1 MWGSPVVN
9 TLSLPSHFAS
19 ENVNRIEGT
28 SELPAGMT
36 TPTRSLQRP
45 NFSSPLEE
53 TPPYRYPS
61 AESVLSQHVIGNQDS
76 PMQSA
81 YALGPRQPALAA
93 SSPAKYIASALRF
106 SPTGDQPRATGLML
120 TTSNFGGR
128 HNTLQQVYLERT
140 AALNEAFEQHGH
152 RWPLFPVDAPTDTL
166 PFTLTNPTSQS
177 MADKLHHQEL
187 RIVNQINSYLRQQSG
202 KLYLDAL
209 GERAYEGASADKFF
223 AQSQHII
230 ALLAETQLLPVV
242 CAITIGNFVLTVDVL
257 STQVPPGVLQ
267 ELLESLENNARQLR
281 SVYNPMTS
289 RIWQC
294 AACTLRTSVTTLTI
308 MQLIKLTEI
317 FYKSTAVLLSRDM
330 QSALKSIS
338 GNSVNRVSQITLPE
352 YLRVLFLYEDSDQK
366 HSLRRE
372 HLQRQLT
379 APLSTNSLQVAEEQW
394 LNRLD
399 TYELVFG
406 HPPYLSIVDEFNRLM
421 GLLPSSYMHHA
432 STLQDLYAFIGY
444 PKKITDVFQRL
455 RAMHD
460 ARVLQ
465 TRAGKH
471 MKAVS
476 LSATITTMTAR
487 SALSYDRANRDEHH
501 MRGSKHH
508 RQRFM
513 RNEEHRDRRDSR
525 HNRFHRDDR
534 RHTEHDSRSRHS
546 TPSRSR
552 SGTPGSQGSRLS
564 SERNLGS
571 DHDRSRSPRDTR
583 YAHDDRR
590 SQDAT
595 RAHRDDRQR
604 GGRDHRQH
612 RSGERDRDHRDH
624 YHSRRTPPPPPR
636 PRPRSSTPTEVGAQI
651 AAFTPEQ
658 PRRPPSPHPNRGQS
672 PRPTTPPANTSVS
685 EEAARRRKA
694 MMESRA
700 KIAAV
705 QAEADGMARLS
716 VIRICPDG
724 SGMEG
729 QLPPTLVDS
738 CNASIEQR
746 TLSASTPQSNLAIPS
761 VSVVS
766 AASLQRRAAL
776 LHHKRLHENNMQL
789 QQPLSAEATQNML
802 RIFHDASLN
811 AVKTAHNGLSLVDT
825 GAEVGASDVYDD
837 CFITVVDTSDVIRL
851 QAFDHAR
858 SGLTVLGSSLQMK
871 IVQDDQG
878 ALSVVI
884 TKRYIVQGTSGIDI
898 ICVDDV
904 KQAGG
909 AVFIGTLKD
918 MKVVQDVAGKDYHY
932 HLPGNSSYL
941 ISPLGGATKLVR
953 SGKLHYLPS
962 FDASQSPTEEI
973 SALMDDVHAVYGIA
987 SKSARL
993 QSYTAAVE
1001 IAHGRRQQ
1009 LIAVNAL
1016 RTPPP
1021 DLSLFPT
1028 EALLDPHRTD
1038 EGFVDPMQGL
1048 FDSCYR
1054 LQVQAAICQ
1063 DKDTEQRQQLLRT
1076 LEATAF
1082 ELQDI
1087 APSST
1092 FIGNVRVGSNFA
1104 AEPHVDFTG
1113 GDVTTSTGPAQFT
1126 SSIAGISEAG
1136 VIGSSSNDPQ
1146 GPSVTADN
1154 VKHGMFRPKGLRIV
1168 VMNATSTIALLA
1180 LYFLTVYPDS
1190 VIDVFSQ
1197 HSAPDIYNTVPV
1209 THRHRLFL
1217 HSLNPRQVSLA
1228 AMQLTLQDH
1237 NRDVRDVDLLHVED
1251 LDPDI
1256 RDSGYSVLQDYLK
1269 KINSDVVLS
1278 NRTRYEDKSLGSR
1291 LDHNILYTVQHP
1303 QPMCTQR
1310 MIPQACRVDKRGS
1323 PVDQISTQIEWL
1335 ETLCEKYDTY
1345 ITKKYKVPICT
1356 GFFLYEDI
1364 AEIALKHLDAD
1375 NMDTDDEQLDI
1386 SDARLSVCTRATA
1399 KRTRTDAIAQQ
1410 RKRSRLTQLDPVAVD
1425 IGAGSCTFCI
1435 EFLESNP
1442 TGVALA
1448 IDIMEPAE
1456 FWNEEIIPSHLWSR
1470 LFYHQAA
1477 PGDCLTKPRLKE
1489 LLSDHV
1495 PEVQY
1500 AQVTDIHVSPECQT
1514 LSLAANTGARSKL
1527 SNKWKHPHRRREGS
1541 LYKPVTDKAIED
1553 DRFRTE
1559 VLLELLR
1566 PWADEFPHVRITVEN
1581 PRHSLFLDMSDV
1593 QELLSTK
1600 SKSSSTQWRIGIVDY
1615 CKLFDST
1622 VDPPTSQ
1629 KPTVFITYGYEP
1641 LDVQCRPGDRC
1652 ELMLSD
1658 GVHHRYCIRNNSDMP
1673 PDQVRI
1679 EDPLLRSRIP
1689 RGVYRHLRQL
1699 RSDNSATGASGI
1711 SGNVR
1716 ATSSLTLSE
1725 DACRGNATQE
1735 ACSASTTTSTPVP
1748 FTTPAAV
1755 ADDAPSDST
1764 DNVNNTGQTSTTP
1777 KGCKTTSIP
1786 TRRSIMPIELCKL
1799 YHARCGHVGRKRLY
1813 LLLRS
1818 IGLLRNWLLPNEIPC
1833 EACDIAK
1840 AKQAP
1845 HRGTLK
1851 PANYPNEI
1859 IHVDLMNI
1867 KVPDIHGNLHSLTI
1881 VDGKS
1886 RLKTVYPIRVK
1897 SDATKG
1903 LQKYFA
1909 YIRVKPA
1916 EIRVDAGGEF
1926 TGESATGLIDICRT
1940 NGIKLTIVTP
1950 HEHEAHGI
1958 VERAHQTLM
1967 RMAHSMLLAADLD
1980 MSYWSYA
1987 LRYAAHVDQYMTS
2000 NTRQPA
2006 PYEYWHPNMP
2016 MHPAFRAFGAPL
2028 VYRQQE
2034 PDRQR
2039 KLDPRGHRA
2048 CYLGPAEQHGSD
2060 YVLDLDIKSTP
2071 VRITNNVLKRTY
2083 REPLVIDIKAGTSID
2098 PEMLDFQLIV
2108 KSSGEIGIEQILADY
2123 KPVPLPADDLE
2134 RVRAHQEF
2142 CAQRAQQLH
2151 ASGMGAYEANTTILR
2166 EWHLEALRQAHRST
2180 TTTTTT
2186 PTSNTESSE
2195 PTPKT
2200 TPAPSTLSRSQ
2211 KKQLCLNPDVVCVEC
2226 GSPEFDDPR
2235 TSNRNKKEQVHI
2247 LLCDAC
2253 DQGFHNSC
2261 LGIKWHPRSAD
2272 GWYCPA
2278 CLVPGTQIEVQRTGK
2293 QKSKYLKA
2301 KVTAVADHDGLT
2313 EIQYEEATDMELID
2327 LRRHRW
2333 RLANVQWNTV
2343 IASIN
2348 EIEGFMNDMVVP
2360 KSMQHIER
2368 MNNSEWK
2375 AKWKAAAYKELDG
2388 LYYDA
2393 NMFDLVDSVPEADQH
2408 RTIVPTI
2415 LLFKYKPPKSSD
2427 DEGIC
2432 KCRCV
2437 CLGNRLDLD
2446 SAMPAPTPRM
2456 PTFRMMLSL
2465 AAKKHM
2471 HIAATDCT
2479 QAFANAKPMDV
2490 VYVKLPNG
2498 FHDRPYNACVAR
2510 LKQNMYGLK
2519 SAPYAWYTLFSN
2531 FMLFIGFKQN
2541 PLDPCLYQRVEK
2553 DGTITYV
2560 LNYVD
2565 DAVIF
2570 NERLVH
2576 VEQFKSELA
2585 QRFKITSDKHLT
2597 RYLGIDILRTEYGFV
2612 LSQQRLVDA
2621 IYDKAKC
2628 YIEKYKVA
2636 TVDVPMKFGRL
2647 KKANVQAT
2655 PEEEAELKR
2664 LPFRSLLGAVGY
2676 LMTSTMPSIAY
2687 AYKEISRFA
2696 ADYRQEHFVALLEL
2710 ITYIQKHPTPLIIAA
2725 DGGDELQAFSDAD
2738 WNNSK
2743 LHLST
2748 SGFVIF
2754 HGLNPV
2760 SWASRT
2766 QRNTSRSVGESEF
2779 ISLSAC
2785 AQELQH
2791 IRHLKASINQV
2802 QRPSKAIVRARDDP
2816 NHVVHLFQR
2825 ELELDAAQL
2834 FTDSASTRQSLQRRQ
2849 TWSED
2854 KLRHVGTAFHYV
2866 RGLVRNGNIDV
2877 LPVKGKDNCS
2887 DTLTKGYESTPGRV
2901 SEFNRLARIC
2911 HGFRPDTP
2919 RDIAKRKK
2927 HPEWQPTNSVL

>member
-1 MWGSPVVN
+1 MSGE
-9 TLSLPSHFAS
+9 HD
-19 ENVNRIEGT
+19 E
-28 SELPAGMT
+28 
-36 TPTRSLQRP
+36 
-45 NFSSPLEE
+45 
-53 TPPYRYPS
+53 
-61 AESVLSQHVIGNQDS
+61 
-76 PMQSA
+76 PM
-81 YALGPRQPALAA
+81 
-93 SSPAKYIASALRF
+93 
-106 SPTGDQPRATGLML
+106 
-120 TTSNFGGR
+120 
-128 HNTLQQVYLERT
+128 
-140 AALNEAFEQHGH
+140 
-152 RWPLFPVDAPTDTL
+152 
-166 PFTLTNPTSQS
+166 
-177 MADKLHHQEL
+177 
-187 RIVNQINSYLRQQSG
+187 
-202 KLYLDAL
+202 
-209 GERAYEGASADKFF
+209 
-223 AQSQHII
+223 
-230 ALLAETQLLPVV
+230 
-242 CAITIGNFVLTVDVL
+242 
-257 STQVPPGVLQ
+257 
-267 ELLESLENNARQLR
+267 
-281 SVYNPMTS
+281 S

-294 AACTLRTSVTTLTI
+294 AACTLRTSVTSLTI

-508 RQRFM
+508 RQRLM

-525 HNRFHRDDR
+525 NNRFHRDDR

-571 DHDRSRSPRDTR
+571 DYDRSRSPRDTR

-612 RSGERDRDHRDH
+612 RSGERDREHRDH

-636 PRPRSSTPTEVGAQI
+636 PRPRSSTPTEVRAQI

-738 CNASIEQR
+738 CNASLEQR
-746 TLSASTPQSNLAIPS
+746 MLSASTPSSNLAIPT

-802 RIFHDASLN
+802 RIFRDASLN

-932 HLPGNSSYL
+932 HLRGNSSYL

-962 FDASQSPTEEI
+962 FDASQSPAEEI

-1048 FDSCYR
+1048 FDQCYR

-1063 DKDTEQRQQLLRT
+1063 DKDSEQRQQLLRT

-1087 APSST
+1087 APRST
-1092 FIGNVRVGSNFA
+1092 LIGNVRVGSNFA

-1126 SSIAGISEAG
+1126 SSIASISEAG

-1154 VKHGMFRPKGLRIV
+1154 VKHIAMHGMFRPKGLRIV

-1399 KRTRTDAIAQQ
+1399 KRKQTDDIAQQ
-1410 RKRSRLTQLDPVAVD
+1410 RKRSRLTQ
-1425 IGAGSCTFCI
+1425 
-1435 EFLESNP
+1435 
-1442 TGVALA
+1442 
-1448 IDIMEPAE
+1448 
-1456 FWNEEIIPSHLWSR
+1456 
-1470 LFYHQAA
+1470 
-1477 PGDCLTKPRLKE
+1477 
-1489 LLSDHV
+1489 
-1495 PEVQY
+1495 
-1500 AQVTDIHVSPECQT
+1500 
-1514 LSLAANTGARSKL
+1514 
-1527 SNKWKHPHRRREGS
+1527 
-1541 LYKPVTDKAIED
+1541 
-1553 DRFRTE
+1553 
-1559 VLLELLR
+1559 
-1566 PWADEFPHVRITVEN
+1566 
-1581 PRHSLFLDMSDV
+1581 
-1593 QELLSTK
+1593 
-1600 SKSSSTQWRIGIVDY
+1600 
-1615 CKLFDST
+1615 
-1622 VDPPTSQ
+1622 
-1629 KPTVFITYGYEP
+1629 
-1641 LDVQCRPGDRC
+1641 
-1652 ELMLSD
+1652 
-1658 GVHHRYCIRNNSDMP
+1658 
-1673 PDQVRI
+1673 
-1679 EDPLLRSRIP
+1679 
-1689 RGVYRHLRQL
+1689 
-1699 RSDNSATGASGI
+1699 
-1711 SGNVR
+1711 
-1716 ATSSLTLSE
+1716 
-1725 DACRGNATQE
+1725 
-1735 ACSASTTTSTPVP
+1735 
-1748 FTTPAAV
+1748 
-1755 ADDAPSDST
+1755 
-1764 DNVNNTGQTSTTP
+1764 
-1777 KGCKTTSIP
+1777 
-1786 TRRSIMPIELCKL
+1786 
-1799 YHARCGHVGRKRLY
+1799 
-1813 LLLRS
+1813 
-1818 IGLLRNWLLPNEIPC
+1818 
-1833 EACDIAK
+1833 
-1840 AKQAP
+1840 
-1845 HRGTLK
+1845 
-1851 PANYPNEI
+1851 
-1859 IHVDLMNI
+1859 
-1867 KVPDIHGNLHSLTI
+1867 
-1881 VDGKS
+1881 
-1886 RLKTVYPIRVK
+1886 
-1897 SDATKG
+1897 
-1903 LQKYFA
+1903 
-1909 YIRVKPA
+1909 
-1916 EIRVDAGGEF
+1916 
-1926 TGESATGLIDICRT
+1926 
-1940 NGIKLTIVTP
+1940 
-1950 HEHEAHGI
+1950 
-1958 VERAHQTLM
+1958 
-1967 RMAHSMLLAADLD
+1967 
-1980 MSYWSYA
+1980 
-1987 LRYAAHVDQYMTS
+1987 
-2000 NTRQPA
+2000 
-2006 PYEYWHPNMP
+2006 
-2016 MHPAFRAFGAPL
+2016 
-2028 VYRQQE
+2028 
-2034 PDRQR
+2034 
-2039 KLDPRGHRA
+2039 
-2048 CYLGPAEQHGSD
+2048 
-2060 YVLDLDIKSTP
+2060 
-2071 VRITNNVLKRTY
+2071 
-2083 REPLVIDIKAGTSID
+2083 
-2098 PEMLDFQLIV
+2098 
-2108 KSSGEIGIEQILADY
+2108 
-2123 KPVPLPADDLE
+2123 
-2134 RVRAHQEF
+2134 
-2142 CAQRAQQLH
+2142 
-2151 ASGMGAYEANTTILR
+2151 
-2166 EWHLEALRQAHRST
+2166 
-2180 TTTTTT
+2180 
-2186 PTSNTESSE
+2186 
-2195 PTPKT
+2195 
-2200 TPAPSTLSRSQ
+2200 
-2211 KKQLCLNPDVVCVEC
+2211 
-2226 GSPEFDDPR
+2226 
-2235 TSNRNKKEQVHI
+2235 
-2247 LLCDAC
+2247 
-2253 DQGFHNSC
+2253 
-2261 LGIKWHPRSAD
+2261 
-2272 GWYCPA
+2272 
-2278 CLVPGTQIEVQRTGK
+2278 
-2293 QKSKYLKA
+2293 
-2301 KVTAVADHDGLT
+2301 
-2313 EIQYEEATDMELID
+2313 
-2327 LRRHRW
+2327 
-2333 RLANVQWNTV
+2333 
-2343 IASIN
+2343 
-2348 EIEGFMNDMVVP
+2348 
-2360 KSMQHIER
+2360 
-2368 MNNSEWK
+2368 
-2375 AKWKAAAYKELDG
+2375 
-2388 LYYDA
+2388 
-2393 NMFDLVDSVPEADQH
+2393 
-2408 RTIVPTI
+2408 
-2415 LLFKYKPPKSSD
+2415 
-2427 DEGIC
+2427 
-2432 KCRCV
+2432 
-2437 CLGNRLDLD
+2437 
-2446 SAMPAPTPRM
+2446 
-2456 PTFRMMLSL
+2456 
-2465 AAKKHM
+2465 
-2471 HIAATDCT
+2471 
-2479 QAFANAKPMDV
+2479 
-2490 VYVKLPNG
+2490 
-2498 FHDRPYNACVAR
+2498 
-2510 LKQNMYGLK
+2510 
-2519 SAPYAWYTLFSN
+2519 
-2531 FMLFIGFKQN
+2531 
-2541 PLDPCLYQRVEK
+2541 
-2553 DGTITYV
+2553 
-2560 LNYVD
+2560 
-2565 DAVIF
+2565 
-2570 NERLVH
+2570 
-2576 VEQFKSELA
+2576 
-2585 QRFKITSDKHLT
+2585 
-2597 RYLGIDILRTEYGFV
+2597 
-2612 LSQQRLVDA
+2612 
-2621 IYDKAKC
+2621 
-2628 YIEKYKVA
+2628 
-2636 TVDVPMKFGRL
+2636 
-2647 KKANVQAT
+2647 
-2655 PEEEAELKR
+2655 
-2664 LPFRSLLGAVGY
+2664 
-2676 LMTSTMPSIAY
+2676 
-2687 AYKEISRFA
+2687 
-2696 ADYRQEHFVALLEL
+2696 
-2710 ITYIQKHPTPLIIAA
+2710 
-2725 DGGDELQAFSDAD
+2725 
-2738 WNNSK
+2738 
-2743 LHLST
+2743 
-2748 SGFVIF
+2748 
-2754 HGLNPV
+2754 
-2760 SWASRT
+2760 
-2766 QRNTSRSVGESEF
+2766 
-2779 ISLSAC
+2779 
-2785 AQELQH
+2785 
-2791 IRHLKASINQV
+2791 
-2802 QRPSKAIVRARDDP
+2802 
-2816 NHVVHLFQR
+2816 
-2825 ELELDAAQL
+2825 
-2834 FTDSASTRQSLQRRQ
+2834 
-2849 TWSED
+2849 
-2854 KLRHVGTAFHYV
+2854 
-2866 RGLVRNGNIDV
+2866 
-2877 LPVKGKDNCS
+2877 
-2887 DTLTKGYESTPGRV
+2887 
-2901 SEFNRLARIC
+2901 
-2911 HGFRPDTP
+2911 
-2919 RDIAKRKK
+2919 
-2927 HPEWQPTNSVL
+2927 